1 MGSTE
6 PPPTP
11 ARTPAHELHPE
22 LKRCAECGLPYDDA
36 PHGSGT
42 AGCAGCDPTLR
53 LRAATRASRRA
64 RRAVRGEPL
73 QDAA

>member
-11 ARTPAHELHPE
+11 ARTGAHELHPE
-22 LKRCAECGLPYDDA
+22 LKRCAECGLPYEDG

-42 AGCAGCDPTLR
+42 AGCRRCDPTLR
-53 LRAATRASRRA
+53 LRALARAARRA
-64 RRAVRGEPL
+64 RRGPSGEPL
-73 QDAA
+73 EHAA

>member
-11 ARTPAHELHPE
+11 ARTDAHAHHPE
-22 LKRCAECGLPYDDA
+22 LKQCAACGLPHEDD

-42 AGCAGCDPTLR
+42 AGCPGCDPTLR
-53 LRAATRASRRA
+53 LRALARAARRA
-64 RRAVRGEPL
+64 RRTAHGEPL
-73 QDAA
+73 EQAA